1 MQNRAV
7 RAQDAVEKVQKWL
20 HALPRRRSGKIGGV
34 QDSVQVN
41 FQVDNFWTVRT
52 ALERPARQPTGAP
65 PCPLG
70 GEFDR
75 RRHKPTWARIRGAE
89 SA

>member
-20 HALPRRRSGKIGGV
+20 HALPRRWSGKIGGV
-34 QDSVQVN
+34 QVDIFCQILDS
-41 FQVDNFWTVRT
+41 
-52 ALERPARQPTGAP
+52 LERPARQPTGVP

-75 RRHKPTWARIRGAE
+75 RRHIPTWARIWGAE
-89 SA
+89 GA